1 MWSVRLT
8 FAGAKTST
16 VIARHAQGRRAL
28 FLEHRVEAYLE
39 LAADARRI
47 LFLRLEGQGAVPLEL
62 GLALAAHGPVDVAE
76 MVVDDRVDGFE
87 LDGALHVPHRLVVA
101 SEPVERP
108 AETVGDVARTG
119 PGLDGALDEV
129 ERLVHVHVH
138 LDEGIAKVVEHL

>member
-28 FLEHRVEAYLE
+28 FLENDVEAHLE

-62 GLALAAHGPVDVAE
+62 GLTLAAHGPVDVAE

-101 SEPVERP
+101 SEPVKRP
-108 AETVGDVARTG
+108 AETVGDVARIG
-119 PGLDGALDEV
+119 PRVGAAVAPV
-129 ERLVHVHVH
+129 ERVCRVL
-138 LDEGIAKVVEHL
+138 L